1 MDALA
6 HAQDL
11 RVLFTPLSRRRV
23 RYQYWRMA
31 LEFVLFVLV
40 VAFGGCKKPDMG
52 KGDAW
57 IMAAV
62 FLKEDG
68 R

>member
-6 HAQDL
+6 HAQKL
-11 RVLFTPLSRRRV
+11 RNLFPPLSRRRV
-23 RYQYWRMA
+23 RYQYRRME

-40 VAFGGCKKPDMG
+40 IAFTACKKPDMG

-57 IMAAV
+57 
-62 FLKEDG
+62 LWKETMI
-68 R
+68 